1 MTWIQKQIQK
11 NKGTSMIYTII
22 GIALTVTIPVISTLW
37 SSVSANTEKQT
48 ELGERIV
55 KVETENIGMKENF
68 NKLETSM
75 NSRFDKLEALISTKK

>member
-1 MTWIQKQIQK
+1 MKNWIHKQ
-11 NKGTSMIYTII
+11 KGTAMIYSVI
-22 GIALTVTIPVISTLW
+22 GIGLTIMIPVIGALW
-37 SSVSANTEKQT
+37 SKVSASTEKQS

-75 NSRFDKLEALISTKK
+75 NARFDKLEILMSKKNDK